1 MFFCAATEKIDYIL
15 RRYSDESAFGGIFC
29 GRYNESEM
37 ERLESCED
45 RNFVVVHSF
54 QSELKC
60 REYLLNICQEKSSTS
75 MKIKKNVNESDES
88 EEEEESD

>member
-45 RNFVVVHSF
+45 GNFVVVHSF

-60 REYLLNICQEKSSTS
+60 REYLLNICQEKRSS